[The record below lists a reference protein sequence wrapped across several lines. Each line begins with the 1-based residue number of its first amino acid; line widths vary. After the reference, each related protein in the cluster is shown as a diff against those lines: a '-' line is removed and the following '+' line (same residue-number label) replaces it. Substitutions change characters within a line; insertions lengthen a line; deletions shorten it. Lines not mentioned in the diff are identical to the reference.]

1 MKTRPVFESYSEFV
15 NSLYNAINEAEGE
28 QTPFEVIYTN
38 FQKKMDQT
46 SKDAF
51 TAASTVL
58 LFSPEAKEEVDG
70 SSKAETI
77 FTTFTTDLTRYTTR
91 SSREDEDV
99 KMGGMIGELK
109 EFKYDLIINGKVM
122 LTKPVNFQTEF
133 TKSTSLAESDTN
145 IAGGYVSIFDLLTYV
160 NLDNLNRLRIDSN
173 MYPGLSEPAKLG
185 KEKGKFYWDSNEDGT
200 ISNTGASLQK
210 VISDDSSGILISG
223 KSSEVLGSL
232 QSDRLKLNSSKDKTI
247 YKTLVLYGIGD
258 YLPLDPANTNYIPDT
273 YIKKELVEV
282 SGTPKTYNVTIDGG
296 TDMFPKGFSTFTK
309 GKDDYI
315 KKTLTDALAPL
326 IGLPTKIT
334 ILGGASNE
342 GTQATNEKLVD
353 ERAAAIAAK
362 YLELYPA
369 LKDKIEAKKG
379 DYSKIQ
385 TTAQV
390 VGTTEKEKEASYKE
404 YRKVYVTVEGVIKG
418 EPTTIE
424 SALEEKTKI
433 PAGSATIKQY
443 VISLPFTSSK
453 IS

>member
-1 MKTRPVFESYSEFV
+1 
-15 NSLYNAINEAEGE
+15 
-28 QTPFEVIYTN
+28 
-38 FQKKMDQT
+38 
-46 SKDAF
+46 
-51 TAASTVL
+51 
-58 LFSPEAKEEVDG
+58 
-70 SSKAETI
+70 
-77 FTTFTTDLTRYTTR
+77 
-91 SSREDEDV
+91 
-99 KMGGMIGELK
+99 
-109 EFKYDLIINGKVM
+109 
-122 LTKPVNFQTEF
+122 
-133 TKSTSLAESDTN
+133 
-145 IAGGYVSIFDLLTYV
+145 
-160 NLDNLNRLRIDSN
+160 
-173 MYPGLSEPAKLG
+173 
-185 KEKGKFYWDSNEDGT
+185 
-200 ISNTGASLQK
+200 
-210 VISDDSSGILISG
+210 
-223 KSSEVLGSL
+223 
-232 QSDRLKLNSSKDKTI
+232 
-247 YKTLVLYGIGD
+247 
-258 YLPLDPANTNYIPDT
+258 
-273 YIKKELVEV
+273 
-282 SGTPKTYNVTIDGG
+282 
-296 TDMFPKGFSTFTK
+296 MFPKGFSTFTK

>member
-247 YKTLVLYGIGD
+247 YKTLVLY
-258 YLPLDPANTNYIPDT
+258 
-273 YIKKELVEV
+273 
-282 SGTPKTYNVTIDGG
+282 
-296 TDMFPKGFSTFTK
+296 
-309 GKDDYI
+309 
-315 KKTLTDALAPL
+315 
-326 IGLPTKIT
+326 
-334 ILGGASNE
+334 
-342 GTQATNEKLVD
+342 
-353 ERAAAIAAK
+353 
-362 YLELYPA
+362 
-369 LKDKIEAKKG
+369 
-379 DYSKIQ
+379 
-385 TTAQV
+385 
-390 VGTTEKEKEASYKE
+390 
-404 YRKVYVTVEGVIKG
+404 
-418 EPTTIE
+418 
-424 SALEEKTKI
+424 
-433 PAGSATIKQY
+433 
-443 VISLPFTSSK
+443 
-453 IS
+453 